1 MSAEDCK
8 LGCYQELLVTVVGE
22 AGGQWSEGE
31 SNMRIILL
39 HAYFVSLTTMIFSLF
54 LNIHIL
60 KKNEMNALILEEFD

>member
-1 MSAEDCK
+1 
-8 LGCYQELLVTVVGE
+8 
-22 AGGQWSEGE
+22 
-31 SNMRIILL
+31 MRIILL